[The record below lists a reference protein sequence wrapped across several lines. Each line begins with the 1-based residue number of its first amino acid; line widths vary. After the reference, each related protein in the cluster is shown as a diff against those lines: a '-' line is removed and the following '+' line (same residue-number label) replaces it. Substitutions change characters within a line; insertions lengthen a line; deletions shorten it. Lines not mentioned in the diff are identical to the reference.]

1 MKATVSKKVKA
12 KPTPAD
18 EILIV
23 ADGDKKRVSQADIPA
38 YSLEQALRVP
48 RAIADN
54 YNLKP
59 TTPLKVAAAMGMGP
73 ATSTFKMITG
83 AAIAY
88 GLTNGGGQSAQIEIA
103 PLGLRIL
110 RPKKEADDLAAK
122 REAFLKPRV
131 IGQFV
136 RQYDGGAVPRR
147 DIATNVLSGDM
158 GVPEARAGDILD
170 MIMEG
175 ARDLNLVQKI
185 KEKEYISLEGA
196 GTATSEEETY
206 DPAEPIEKLEED
218 REPVPVANVGP
229 VLVAAPVPAPV
240 PAFDQANKRVFVTHG
255 KNKEFIDPIKKM
267 ITYGKYEP
275 VVAEEK
281 QSVSKPVPD
290 KVMGAMR
297 GCGAAI
303 IHVDLER
310 VIKDEEKKEHQI
322 LNNNV
327 LIEIGAA
334 MALYGRRFI
343 LLVQEGVNLPSN
355 LQGLYEVRYSGEKLD
370 SDVTLRLLDAIQ
382 DIQKHPLTDRYK
394 NQ

>member
-1 MKATVSKKVKA
+1 MKATAKKVKDKA
-12 KPTPAD
+12 ID
-18 EILIV
+18 EVLII
-23 ADGDKKRVSQADIPA
+23 AEGDKKRISQADIPA
-38 YSLEQALRVP
+38 YSLDQALRIP
-48 RAIADN
+48 KAIADN

-59 TTPLKVAAAMGMGP
+59 TTPLKVAAAMSMAPTTGG
-73 ATSTFKMITG
+73 FRMITG
-83 AAIAY
+83 AAVAY
-88 GLTNGGGQSAQIEIA
+88 GLTNGGGQSDQIEIS

-110 RPKKEADDLAAK
+110 RPKKEGDDLAAR

-131 IGQFV
+131 IGQFL

-158 GVPEARAGDILD
+158 GVPEPRAGEILD

-175 ARDLNLVQKI
+175 ARSLSLVQKI
-185 KEKEYISLEGA
+185 NEKEYISLEGA

-206 DPAEPIEKLEED
+206 DPAEPIEKLED
-218 REPVPVANVGP
+218 KEPVAPENLRP
-229 VLVAAPVPAPV
+229 VLVAPAPV
-240 PAFDQANKRVFVTHG
+240 LDQANRRVFVTHG
-255 KNKEFIDPIKKM
+255 KNKEFIEPIKKM
-267 ITYGKYEP
+267 IGYGKYEP

-290 KVMGAMR
+290 KVMGSMR

-310 VIKDEEKKEHQI
+310 IIKDEDKKEHQI
-322 LNNNV
+322 LNPNV

-355 LQGLYEVRYSGEKLD
+355 LQGLYEVRYTGEKLD
-370 SDVTLRLLDAIQ
+370 ADVTLKLLDAIQ
-382 DIQKHPLTDRYK
+382 DIQNHPLPDRYK
-394 NQ
+394 DQ